1 LDSYTTDTKTSSRS
15 IAKDDYIENF
25 SRIFNDTDFFDNDES
40 QQAFEI
46 FLDKIKDGSLQI
58 KKTAQANHSKFYIL
72 HNKPEFSTNG
82 ITPGIVIEGSSNLT
96 FSGLKGQGEHNR
108 ILMEKHYYEDD
119 VKRFESVWNDPDN
132 IVITDLDSA
141 ETFIKEVKEKIWL
154 YALPN
159 PLLMYYKVLNE
170 YFAVTEI
177 ENMKTPKH
185 ITGGKFSDLKYQ
197 KDAINLGIDRIKKF
211 GGVIIADVVGLGKSI
226 IASAIAHN
234 LGYKTI
240 IIAPPHLEISGK
252 ITLQN
257 LILRVTSIQLEKLKK
272 HYNDTVMMKVSF

>member
-1 LDSYTTDTKTSSRS
+1 MKMLDARNAK
-15 IAKDDYIENF
+15 IAQGVEDAKRNAALV
-25 SRIFNDTDFFDNDES
+25 SES
-40 QQAFEI
+40 EIAYKSELEKARKEAFEI
-46 FLDKIKDGSLQI
+46 VQSAKKDAEA
-58 KKTAQANHSKFYIL
+58 KHSKFYIL

-119 VKRFESVWNDPDN
+119 VKRFESVWNDPEN

-141 ETFIKEVKEKIWL
+141 ETFIKEVKDKIWL

-226 IASAIAHN
+226 
-234 LGYKTI
+234 
-240 IIAPPHLEISGK
+240 
-252 ITLQN
+252 
-257 LILRVTSIQLEKLKK
+257 
-272 HYNDTVMMKVSF
+272 